1 MQYITIKLPLEEYEA
16 VRSQLSN
23 VVIKEVSIVDDFF
36 QGDVIHNQLKK
47 ESIKAYKRLKEYE
60 FNKRN
65 P

>member
-1 MQYITIKLPLEEYEA
+1 MKYITIKLPLEEYEA

-23 VVIKEVSIVDDFF
+23 VIIKEVSIVDDFF
-36 QGDVIHNQLKK
+36 QGDVIYHALRKTSK
-47 ESIKAYKRLKEYE
+47 KAYKEWKEYA

>member
-23 VVIKEVSIVDDFF
+23 VVVKEVSIVDDFF
-36 QGDVIHNQLKK
+36 QGDVIYHALRK
-47 ESIKAYKRLKEYE
+47 ESNKAYKKLKEYE